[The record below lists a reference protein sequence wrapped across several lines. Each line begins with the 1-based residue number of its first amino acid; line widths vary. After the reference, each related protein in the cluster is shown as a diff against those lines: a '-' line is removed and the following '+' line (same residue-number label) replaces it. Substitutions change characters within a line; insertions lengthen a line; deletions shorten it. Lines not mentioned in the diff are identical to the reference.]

1 MFAELPSPQTD
12 RSQISDGFHTFA
24 ELYEHRH
31 ALFLALANS
40 GLLHRA
46 WRSKLHD
53 DGTMHDGYFIA
64 GIDLPTGTV
73 SYHLPLSY
81 WDTKCGPIPIRDR
94 APAWDGHTP
103 EDVIERLLAWAACEV

>member
-73 SYHLPLSY
+73 SYHLPCLTGTPSAVHP
-81 WDTKCGPIPIRDR
+81 DPGPR
-94 APAWDGHTP
+94 PAWDGHTP